1 MNRLMK
7 FPARN
12 ELTDALGVFRKEFLA
27 VGLFSMTSNLLML
40 VPTVYMLQ
48 IYDRVLVSHSEFT
61 LLAVSLV
68 ALFLF
73 SIGAFT
79 DWSRSRVLV
88 SAGVRFDELL
98 NTRVFDASFE
108 NYLNPAGANPAR
120 AFSDLTG
127 IRQFLTGPGIFAF
140 FDAPWT
146 PFYIGALFMLHPML
160 GATALV
166 FLLIQV
172 ALTALGHRLNKA
184 PTRELIQAQRAD
196 TSFLDHKLRNVE
208 IVESMGMLTGLHE
221 RWWARHH
228 EYLIRLATSQ
238 QLTQRITALGKFIR
252 YSQQSLT
259 LAVGALLVIDGQIS
273 PGAMIAAN
281 VLMTRALAPIDA
293 LMGGWRGFIS
303 AQAAFKNLAHLLSA
317 STQDTVSQASIA
329 PPTGRVDVVNIT
341 ASAPGRPKPIL
352 QGVSL
357 SARPGTVTVILG
369 PSGSGKSTLAR
380 VMLGIWPDYSGE
392 VRLDQQPITRWNRDQ
407 LGPHLGYV
415 PQDVELFNGTVAENI
430 ARFAEVDSGKV
441 VAAAKSAELH
451 DLILRLPKGY
461 DTPVGEAGA
470 SLSAGLKQRLALAR
484 ALYGEPALIVMDE
497 PNANLDDVGDQALAK
512 AIRELKSKQK
522 TLVLITHRPG
532 LIELAD
538 VLVILKDGQVLANGP
553 RDQVLTEMRTRKS
566 PH

>member
-7 FPARN
+7 FLPHN
-12 ELTDALGVFRKEFLA
+12 ELTEALGVFRHEFFA
-27 VGLFSMTSNLLML
+27 VGLFSMASNLLML
-40 VPTVYMLQ
+40 VPTLYMLQ

-61 LLAVSLV
+61 LIAVSLV

-73 SIGAFT
+73 SISAFT

-88 SAGVRFDELL
+88 GAGVRFDHLL
-98 NTRVFDASFE
+98 NTRVFNASFE
-108 NYLNPAGANPAR
+108 NYLNPAGANPTR

-160 GATALV
+160 GATAIV
-166 FLLIQV
+166 FLLIQT

-184 PTRELIQAQRAD
+184 PTRELMLAQGAD

-208 IVESMGMLTGLHE
+208 IVESMGMLAGMRE

-228 EYLIRLATSQ
+228 EHLICLASSQ
-238 QLTQRITALGKFIR
+238 QLTQRITALGKFVR

-293 LMGGWRGFIS
+293 LMGGWRGFIG

-317 STQDTVSQASIA
+317 GSRDTPSPAEKT
-329 PPTGRVDVVNIT
+329 PPAGRLDLKNIT
-341 ASAPGRPKPIL
+341 ASAPDRSTPIL
-352 QGVSL
+352 NGVNL
-357 SARPGTVTVILG
+357 SALPGTVTVILG

-380 VMLGIWPDYSGE
+380 VMLGIWPNYSGE
-392 VRLDQQPITRWNRDQ
+392 VLLDQAPIDHWNRDQ
-407 LGPHLGYV
+407 LGPYLGYV
-415 PQDVELFNGTVAENI
+415 PQDVELFSGTVAENM
-430 ARFAEVDSGKV
+430 ARFADVDSGKV

-470 SLSAGLKQRLALAR
+470 SLSAGMKQRLALAR

-538 VLVILKDGQVLANGP
+538 VLVVLKHGQVVANGP
-553 RDQVLTEMRTRKS
+553 RDQVLAELRRRSS
-566 PH
+566 PA